1 MFVLPCAIVALLPL
15 YLSFL
20 CFGLLVRTRS
30 RPYGLCHRPYT
41 LAHIKGFGSLV
52 LHVYACL
59 RLCFM
64 LVLASL
70 VPGLAMFGALRK
82 LDLVW
87 LHPTPIRPCSKVAL
101 LGCIAM
107 MPVVSCTLIPFS
119 TPCDDCLPC
128 FFVPPAGFMCIFT
141 RLFTCSCMSLSC

>member
-1 MFVLPCAIVALLPL
+1 MFVLPCAIVALLLL

-52 LHVYACL
+52 WHVYACL
-59 RLCFM
+59 HLCFM

-107 MPVVSCTLIPFS
+107 MPVVLCTFIPFS
-119 TPCDDCLPC
+119 APYDIFLPGL
-128 FFVPPAGFMCIFT
+128 FVPPIGFICIFT
-141 RLFTCSCMSLSC
+141 CFVTCPYMSLAC